1 MIKIK
6 NLNKSF
12 GDIRVLKGIDLEM
25 DKGEIMAIVGPSG
38 SGKST
43 LLRCINLLEI
53 PTEGEIIFEGTNIAD
68 KKVNIDEIRQKI
80 GWYFKI
86 LTYFLIKQ
94 Y

>member
-43 LLRCINLLEI
+43 LLRCIN
-53 PTEGEIIFEGTNIAD
+53 
-68 KKVNIDEIRQKI
+68 
-80 GWYFKI
+80 
-86 LTYFLIKQ
+86 
-94 Y
+94 